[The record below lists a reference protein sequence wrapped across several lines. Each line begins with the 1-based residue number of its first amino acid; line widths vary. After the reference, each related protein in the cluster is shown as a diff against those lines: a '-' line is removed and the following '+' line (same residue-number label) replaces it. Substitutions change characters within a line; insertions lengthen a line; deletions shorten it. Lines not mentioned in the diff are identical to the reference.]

1 MTQFETAVAQA
12 QAGQLQ
18 TPTVQTSNGNIN
30 FFGYQLAVHKMNLG
44 LMSKGMKCRGITL
57 KDIKQY
63 YGLKGKTAGQ
73 CLEEIKVL
81 MDKFKVSQVGGVIN
95 PALQTPF
102 KRQLSTN

>member
-1 MTQFETAVAQA
+1 LITIKTKAMTQFETAVQQS

-18 TPTVQTSNGNIN
+18 VPTVQTSNGNIN

-81 MDKFKVSQVGGVIN
+81 MDKFNS
-95 PALQTPF
+95 
-102 KRQLSTN
+102 R